1 MGSERADSPQTVGKE
16 NRNGGTLSYPRQNSR
31 RKSMPRKPKRPCSY
45 PGCPKLVDG
54 QYCEEHQKLVTAQY
68 NKYGRDDFSKSFYKS
83 PAWLLIKKRQLERQP
98 FCEECLKNGQRK
110 KATMVDH
117 IVPIKQGGDKFS
129 FSNLQSLCWACHS
142 RKSAQEGSR
151 WGRKPRDYGNP

>member
-1 MGSERADSPQTVGKE
+1 MKCDVCGKD
-16 NRNGGTLSYPRQNSR
+16 N
-31 RKSMPRKPKRPCSY
+31 
-45 PGCPKLVDG
+45 
-54 QYCEEHQKLVTAQY
+54 A
-68 NKYGRDDFSKSFYKS
+68 KYVAASTYGPESFAY
-83 PAWLLIKKRQLERQP
+83 
-98 FCEECLKNGQRK
+98 CEECLKNGQRK

-129 FSNLQSLCWACHS
+129 FSNLQSLCWTCHS